1 MRALTRE
8 EKRAAFQE
16 LTSLTAY
23 RPAENSLIL
32 SAWNTAS
39 PRLHS
44 SASRSLDPFNCSLST
59 PVQRSWLDGDS
70 PNAGAGLVHPGYYR
84 RPGHRPSRKPIYG
97 GPMIALLKA
106 VRRKTRTNSCT
117 TGHQ

>member
-32 SAWNTAS
+32 SDGILRARGSTA
-39 PRLHS
+39 PLPDRWT
-44 SASRSLDPFNCSLST
+44 RST
-59 PVQRSWLDGDS
+59 
-70 PNAGAGLVHPGYYR
+70 AH
-84 RPGHRPSRKPIYG
+84 
-97 GPMIALLKA
+97 
-106 VRRKTRTNSCT
+106 
-117 TGHQ
+117 